1 MIKVLIVEDS
11 AVVRQHLKNILE
23 TDAGI
28 RVVGMAENG
37 EESLKFVKERKP
49 DVITMDINMP
59 KMNGLDATRRIMETN
74 PVPIVIVSASY
85 DRNDVDKSFRAMEAG
100 ALAII
105 EKPSGEGHAD
115 YDSTAKNLVQTVKL
129 MSEVKVV
136 KRWNK
141 TRQSGTLCEGLFEV
155 VPWQTANNIKVVAI
169 GASTGGP
176 PVLQTI
182 LSGLPKNFP
191 VPVLVVQ
198 HIAKSFLEGMVTWLG
213 QTTTLPI
220 HIAAYGDRPL
230 PGHVYFAPDDFHMEV
245 RSGGRIVLNK
255 DKPENGIR
263 PSVSY
268 LFRSAMNVF
277 GRNTIGILLT
287 GMGRDGAEE
296 LKMMKEKGAITIVQD
311 EESSVVYGMPGEAVK
326 LDAVTYVLPP
336 DKIAPALKRLTSG
349 RQTNSNSEFMK
360 NKAIGDKP

>member
-23 TDAGI
+23 EDGSI
-28 RVVGMAENG
+28 RIVGMAENG
-37 EESLKFVKERKP
+37 EESLRFVQKQKP

-59 KMNGLDATRRIMETN
+59 GMNGLDATRRIMETH
-74 PVPIVIVSASY
+74 PVPIVIVSASF
-85 DRNDVDKSFRAMEAG
+85 DPNDVDKSFRAMEAG
-100 ALAII
+100 AIAIV
-105 EKPSGEGHAD
+105 EKPLGEGHPG
-115 YDSTAKNLVQTVKL
+115 YDSTSKTLVQTVKL

-141 TRQSGTLCEGLFEV
+141 SRLSGAIDSGTPEIIPG
-155 VPWQTANNIKVVAI
+155 QTTNNIKIVTI

-182 LSGLPKNFP
+182 LSGLPQTFP

-198 HIAKSFLEGMVTWLG
+198 HIAKGFLDGMVAWL
-213 QTTTLPI
+213 QKTIALPI

-230 PGHVYFAPDDFHMEV
+230 PGQIYFAPDDYHIGIDTRGKIML
-245 RSGGRIVLNK
+245 SK
-255 DKPENGIR
+255 SAPEHGIR

-268 LFRSAMNVF
+268 LFRSAANVF
-277 GRNTIGILLT
+277 GENMIGVLLT

-296 LKMMKEKGAITIVQD
+296 LKRMKGKGAITIVQD
-311 EESSVVYGMPGEAVK
+311 EESSVVYGMPGEALK
-326 LDAVTYVLPP
+326 LDAAIYVLPP
-336 DKIAPALKRLTSG
+336 HKMAPALKSLTNG
-349 RQTNSNSEFMK
+349 GCKDNMCV
-360 NKAIGDKP
+360 